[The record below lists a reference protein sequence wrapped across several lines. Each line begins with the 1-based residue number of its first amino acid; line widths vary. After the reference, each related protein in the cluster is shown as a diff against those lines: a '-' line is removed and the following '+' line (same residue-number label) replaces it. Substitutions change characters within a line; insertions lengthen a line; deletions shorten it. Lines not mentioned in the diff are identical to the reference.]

1 MKFLLLAILSLLF
14 IYFIV
19 DMIDISIK
27 EEK

>member
-19 DMIDISIK
+19 DMIDVSIK